1 MACSATH
8 KTSQTLE
15 KTNAIVQGFWLSV
28 FPSIIQSN
36 KGVFIMEK
44 ILDYNEYGLPT
55 HESENVVSKW
65 VDNFIV
71 NELDSSIVTDAN
83 DWYERWE
90 ITGYDDE
97 YLDENPEYGNCSL
110 PTWSTWFE
118 VSSYGS
124 EWAEKHQHEIADL
137 GFKIIW
143 RTDDSGAY
151 VFGIGLDYTGNRF
164 MTNEWPSLY
173 ELYHS
178 TEAEREELLA
188 LAS

>member
-15 KTNAIVQGFWLSV
+15 KTNAIIQGFRLSV

-55 HESENVVSKW
+55 QESENVVRKW

-110 PTWSTWFE
+110 PTWLTWFE

-151 VFGIGLDYTGNRF
+151 VFGIGLDYTGMSF
-164 MTNEWPSLY
+164 MANEWPSLY